1 MHTVTE
7 DNIMKQYY
15 VRLRRQ
21 RTFVHNMQFN
31 IKLYVYSNKYCFL
44 NMTFVNNKST
54 NISCVKF
61 STSMFMTYNIDAFHI
76 EHMM

>member
-1 MHTVTE
+1 MQAVTE
-7 DNIMKQYY
+7 DNVMKQYY

-44 NMTFVNNKST
+44 NMTFVNYKST
-54 NISCVKF
+54 NISCCSVKF
-61 STSMFMTYNIDAFHI
+61 KCAYDFASQCNVH
-76 EHMM
+76 